1 MADLPN
7 DADLVT
13 DMSTHVQPI
22 GMRLLASKNQLC
34 RENNQPYLAV

>member
-22 GMRLLASKNQLC
+22 GMWLLASKTNYVARIINHL
-34 RENNQPYLAV
+34 